1 MPARSRSSSPSRTSL
16 SLISLAEALSHSGS
30 QVEDRWWENLL
41 GEALNKALGARQG
54 HTVET
59 ALDRLMEQRSPA
71 YEILVEQAE
80 SHSESL
86 TIVHQDQ
93 TFDAL
98 LISAP
103 LLAWTRYKLP
113 AGQLTSQHV
122 RQLADLLDTSV
133 LAPDTQLVLLP
144 ELIRF
149 DQLPQSFRETR
160 GWAQSL
166 AQQALGLRR
175 DSPPMPT
182 AETPEDLLADAYF
195 LIGVVVAARG
205 RAVFQ
210 WQSPQ
215 PDQAPTRASVTEQW
229 AQGCA
234 RIIEPL
240 FTGCQLE
247 YLPPDGFYT
256 STRQADQGIRPLTL
270 KAAITWLQTAA
281 HIPGSDLRAAIV
293 ACGEQSIEEYRIG
306 FCTRQNNDVIYGC
319 VWPSLSREES
329 SLDQGTEGQVDTWDT
344 LAALLRESGIQ
355 DVRRLP
361 GLQAAEFCEDCG
373 TPYFPNM
380 LGEMQHPELPEEI
393 DPEPVQFH

>member
-1 MPARSRSSSPSRTSL
+1 MPARSRSSSTSRTSL
-16 SLISLAEALSHSGS
+16 SLISLAEALSSSGS
-30 QVEDRWWENLL
+30 RVEDGWWENLL
-41 GEALNKALGARQG
+41 GEALDKALAARQG
-54 HTVET
+54 QAVET
-59 ALDRLMEQRSPA
+59 ALDRLLEQRSPA

-80 SHSESL
+80 AHSESL
-86 TIVHQDQ
+86 SITHEDQ
-93 TFDAL
+93 VFDAL

-103 LLAWTRYKLP
+103 LLAWTRYQLP
-113 AGQLTSQHV
+113 AGRLTPQHVEQLTN
-122 RQLADLLDTSV
+122 LLGASV
-133 LAPDTQLVLLP
+133 LAPGARLVLLP

-160 GWAQSL
+160 GWTQSL
-166 AQQALGLRR
+166 AQQVLGLRR
-175 DSPPMPT
+175 EPPARHD

-195 LIGVVVAARG
+195 LLG
-205 RAVFQ
+205 AVLVPHGQALFQ
-210 WQSPQ
+210 WQSSGQDQ
-215 PDQAPTRASVTEQW
+215 PPTRASVTAQW

-234 RIIEPL
+234 RIVEPL

-247 YLPPDGFYT
+247 YLPPEAFYT

-270 KAAITWLQTAA
+270 KSAITWLQTAA
-281 HIPGSDLRAAIV
+281 HIPGTDLRAAIV
-293 ACGEQSIEEYRIG
+293 ACGEQAIEEYRIG

-355 DVRRLP
+355 DIRRLP
-361 GLQAAEFCEDCG
+361 GLQAMEFCEDCG